1 MILSYFWV
9 KLFSFCVLVNQNEI
23 ESNLLKLSYDEVQ
36 PCPEAAAATWTKIL
50 EKCDEPVDKKILLE
64 AVKAGKSK
72 SYFD

>member
-1 MILSYFWV
+1 M
-9 KLFSFCVLVNQNEI
+9 NQNEI

-36 PCPEAAAATWTKIL
+36 PCAEAAAATWTKIL

>member
-1 MILSYFWV
+1 M
-9 KLFSFCVLVNQNEI
+9 NQNEI